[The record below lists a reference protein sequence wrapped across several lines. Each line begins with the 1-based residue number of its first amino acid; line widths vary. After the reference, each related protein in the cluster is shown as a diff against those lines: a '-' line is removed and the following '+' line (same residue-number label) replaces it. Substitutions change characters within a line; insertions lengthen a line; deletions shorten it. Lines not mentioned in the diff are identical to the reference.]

1 MDITWDVSKGQA
13 PWTVT
18 IAPIQHVP
26 TTIQLPSD
34 YLSSSSSWTYSWDVP
49 SYSGS
54 TNQLIVSVSDST
66 GSISGVSKVQSI
78 DNSSSKCSTISES
91 LDFVFF
97 GPKAAPNQCE
107 PWKITWQE
115 DKGTNGL
122 KYPVEVV
129 ILAENEQPISYSITD
144 EKTKSIDWTVA
155 LKQGTDFTV
164 TVYDAGKSGTGG
176 VGGVY
181 TVGNGKSGSQC
192 LGKIGAGGT
201 NNLLGAST
209 TLQPTSTSK
218 SKGGMATSRTKNP
231 NGKATNDSSDSS
243 KDSSL
248 DDSSDSKHSSAG
260 AAVGGVFAALAVIAI
275 AVAGVWYYR
284 RKKSQEDG
292 LYGVKA
298 GGATSRNH
306 SNGEGGIGSIL
317 LAPFLAIGT
326 WFSERSSGNNSP
338 SVGYPRRQTNQFS
351 TSFSGPNHHQNLN
364 NNNQQDAR
372 NVGGFNGMMSE
383 RAGMSTS
390 SLMRNGSQFP
400 PNSPLTSPN
409 GEIVRDPFS
418 SNPNSLHGHGGGSQQ
433 QHHHSRGQSSSFGGV
448 QPIGLGQDLHSR
460 KSGSIHAR
468 SVYSIVPDEALFPP
482 PAPRVV
488 PDDAL
493 VPPIQPGSIRSG
505 ASSIKSGNSNH
516 GHSVTSNH
524 GHGGLNLPISSNLNP
539 SSSPL
544 TPTGTIPGTPIRG
557 EGAGIGTWK
566 AGEREREKE
575 RESERERERERERQK
590 EKERQREIEREK
602 IANRINNKPRSREED
617 PSSSSSSRNQVQK
630 DGSPSSNRK
639 EREFGHGAQDSYD
652 TNVTRSTNTNHTTSS
667 SKTVQPLGTDYIP
680 PPVSTKSIFDPY
692 SHMSQL
698 YDAGIG
704 REFWETDEDRR
715 IMDDQVPEI
724 PSEYRPN
731 QNQKQEEKEEEE
743 EREREES
750 KAPRI
755 PSLLGRAIS
764 PFLLPGETEDDDNQQ
779 PSKSSLSPNP
789 NLPSLTAQS
798 LSLNTHQ
805 QQQQQN
811 PSFKRQHNN
820 GSDSIDVKRNGD
832 KILAGLQTELWN
844 ERRASRRPNSAISDV
859 SSNGGGLPYL

>member
-34 YLSSSSSWTYSWDVP
+34 YLSSTSSWTYSWDVP
-49 SYSGS
+49 SYPNS

-66 GSISGVSKVQSI
+66 GAVSGVSNVQSVATT
-78 DNSSSKCSTISES
+78 SSKCSTISES

-107 PWKITWQE
+107 PWRITWQE

-144 EKTKSIDWTVA
+144 EKAKSIDWTVA

-218 SKGGMATSRTKNP
+218 SKAGMATSRTKNP
-231 NGKATNDSSDSS
+231 TAQPTSDSSDSS

-248 DDSSDSKHSSAG
+248 DDSSHSKHSSAG

-298 GGATSRNH
+298 GGATSRNQ

-317 LAPFLAIGT
+317 LAPFLAIGA
-326 WFSERSSGNNSP
+326 WFAERSSGNNSP
-338 SVGYPRRQTNQFS
+338 QVGYPRRQTNQFS
-351 TSFSGPNHHQNLN
+351 TSFSGPNHQNLN
-364 NNNQQDAR
+364 NQQDPR
-372 NVGGFNGMMSE
+372 NVGGFNGMMAE

-418 SNPNSLHGHGGGSQQ
+418 SNPNSLHGHGGSQ
-433 QHHHSRGQSSSFGGV
+433 QHHTRGQSSSFGV
-448 QPIGLGQDLHSR
+448 QPMGLGQDLHSR

-505 ASSIKSGNSNH
+505 ASSIKSGNPNH
-516 GHSVTSNH
+516 GHSVISNH
-524 GHGGLNLPISSNLNP
+524 DQGGLNPPTSSNLNP
-539 SSSPL
+539 SSPL
-544 TPTGTIPGTPIRG
+544 TPSGTIPGTPVRG

-566 AGEREREKE
+566 AVEREREREREKE
-575 RESERERERERERQK
+575 REVEREREMERERRR
-590 EKERQREIEREK
+590 EKERQRELEREK
-602 IANRINNKPRSREED
+602 MADRINKKPNKSQRNREDD
-617 PSSSSSSRNQVQK
+617 PSSSSSRNQVGK
-630 DGSPSSNRK
+630 DASPNR
-639 EREFGHGAQDSYD
+639 REFGHEAQDSYD
-652 TNVTRSTNTNHTTSS
+652 TNVTRSTNTNQTSS
-667 SKTVQPLGTDYIP
+667 TSKTVQPLGTDYIP

-715 IMDDQVPEI
+715 MMDGQVPEI
-724 PSEYRPN
+724 PSEYR
-731 QNQKQEEKEEEE
+731 QERQQEEEE
-743 EREREES
+743 EEEEEEREES

-755 PSLLGRAIS
+755 PSLLGRATS
-764 PFLLPGETEDDDNQQ
+764 PFLLPGETEDDDNNHHHHQQ
-779 PSKSSLSPNP
+779 QSSTSKISSLSPNP
-789 NLPSLTAQS
+789 NLPSLSAQS
-798 LSLNTHQ
+798 LSLKQ
-805 QQQQQN
+805 S
-811 PSFKRQHNN
+811 PSKRQHNN

-844 ERRASRRPNSAISDV
+844 ERRASRRPNSAVSDV